1 MTTTRHVLHAACTHA
16 QVVHKQREE
25 LYAFLQEILGRNQL
39 LAQLKLTFPS
49 GDGSLIRNASDIY
62 PRRTQG
68 ALEWTSE
75 IHT

>member
-49 GDGSLIRNASDIY
+49 GDIY